1 MGRNTGEDISKKLSS
16 KYIQKLLDHAKKS
29 AINQLKTVS
38 KRANQKAAKASCD
51 LTGKRT
57 AYR

>member
-29 AINQLKTVS
+29 AINQLKLF
-38 KRANQKAAKASCD
+38 QKEQIK
-51 LTGKRT
+51 KQQKQVVI
-57 AYR
+57 